1 MIVQQAGDEQA
12 RDMVPN
18 NPCGSPRGYMSTPSA
33 PSSSGPVVT
42 EEQHLGFW
50 LAALILS
57 VVAALL
63 LEHLLHI
70 ADLWVIQ
77 HVTMPFNDSIGSL
90 AGLLSSVVAH
100 GDKTLGTAVGTFP
113 DISGL
118 SPTVAG
124 SCGFQLIL
132 AAHVD
137 AVHFTLN
144 AVGLSFRAV
153 GVGIRAAVSW
163 LFMTPAS
170 IHRAIASGL
179 HSAIVAPASIV
190 CHVVAEFSTAAL
202 DRLTLLISTS
212 SAYLMSMA
220 TATLQATCSCLF
232 SYPADAIKAAVEHL
246 LSFPAVIRHVLY
258 LTVVQ
263 PVALGRAGASCLA
276 SNTLLV
282 LKAGVFDLLVYPCVA
297 IRGGLS
303 YMGASVAAA
312 LRAGVVLPTYGW
324 AAPLLWSCLLPLAVL
339 LVILVFWPE
348 MQVGFADYFLLIHSI
363 LALASAQNSKS
374 AQCQSYD
381 SHYCNI
387 CDLHACFAKLPVMH

>member
-137 AVHFTLN
+137 AVRFTLN

-153 GVGIRAAVSW
+153 GLGIRAAVSW

-170 IHRAIASGL
+170 IHSAIASGL

-202 DRLTLLISTS
+202 DRLALLISAGLGLVVS
-212 SAYLMSMA
+212 IAKA
-220 TATLQATCSCLF
+220 ALQATCSCLF
-232 SYPADAIKAAVEHL
+232 SYPAAIIKAAVEHL
-246 LSFPAVIRHVLY
+246 LSFPTVIRHVLY
-258 LTVVQ
+258 CTVVQ
-263 PVALGRAGASCLA
+263 PVALVWAGASCLA
-276 SNTLLV
+276 SNTLLAF
-282 LKAGVFDLLVYPCVA
+282 KAGVFNMLVYPCMA
-297 IRGGLS
+297 IRGGVS
-303 YMGASVAAA
+303 YMGASATVA
-312 LRAGVVLPTYGW
+312 LRTGAIQTYGW
-324 AAPLLWSCLLPLAVL
+324 ATPLMCAACCLWLFSWSSSSSGQRCRWD
-339 LVILVFWPE
+339 LVTLVF
-348 MQVGFADYFLLIHSI
+348 I
-363 LALASAQNSKS
+363 LAT
-374 AQCQSYD
+374 
-381 SHYCNI
+381 I
-387 CDLHACFAKLPVMH
+387 WACFSARFEVCTVPKL